1 MQVTFLGFCVST
13 LFLQEDKGLGD
24 DPIAEQ
30 ALEQGLTA
38 ANNFLGV
45 IFFSLLTL

>member
-13 LFLQEDKGLGD
+13 LFLQEDKGLVNGSVED
-24 DPIAEQ
+24 
-30 ALEQGLTA
+30 GLTA